1 MCAALSHARRSVDD
15 DQGLEKA
22 GVMRWTG
29 QMGQMGSAA
38 ISMSLLRYS
47 TCTYQ
52 VPGRSGSVPAS
63 APARARPHV
72 WQAGRPAGRWQHSE
86 RRVTLEWDGDT
97 PTGSESLGEGRLH
110 KTESPFGWA
119 KLWPNVTPD
128 QRGLEYSSCM
138 RWSISRMRWNWM
150 GQLLGQSL
158 QHGAN
163 WKGMSAVEGAGA
175 GAADADAANAAN
187 AANAAAPASHS
198 AVLRPS
204 RQSCD
209 GGASRASGIGDTWQ
223 RLGLLGLLGQLG
235 RRRRQERREGSPKG
249 SQRNAK
255 PPNAPPAAHPW
266 LQDPGSCSS
275 PCWLL
280 GSWEILARCPRDF
293 DKMSE
298 RWPDKL
304 QLQLQTVEGHVPF
317 PAKGAKER
325 KFPVGSLLLSVL
337 CQCCRCHRFLLAH
350 YPLLCPLS
358 SALVLCLAIRRR
370 EARSPSQ
377 PESNRQLV
385 TQCGFAVLG
394 LLVSSTSPHHRSLAT
409 GCVPACELL
418 VRVLRVLIH
427 EVVLFPSPQLT
438 RSYRNQDS
446 NLKPRLRSSLPPPP
460 PPPNPLRHSQSTST
474 KVDAHPSLHTH
485 RILASLSRLCTHTRM
500 A

>member
-1 MCAALSHARRSVDD
+1 
-15 DQGLEKA
+15 
-22 GVMRWTG
+22 MRAVAPCLFRPF
-29 QMGQMGSAA
+29 QCF
-38 ISMSLLRYS
+38 SML
-47 TCTYQ
+47 
-52 VPGRSGSVPAS
+52 
-63 APARARPHV
+63 
-72 WQAGRPAGRWQHSE
+72 
-86 RRVTLEWDGDT
+86 
-97 PTGSESLGEGRLH
+97 
-110 KTESPFGWA
+110 K
-119 KLWPNVTPD
+119 
-128 QRGLEYSSCM
+128 
-138 RWSISRMRWNWM
+138 
-150 GQLLGQSL
+150 
-158 QHGAN
+158 
-163 WKGMSAVEGAGA
+163 
-175 GAADADAANAAN
+175 
-187 AANAAAPASHS
+187 
-198 AVLRPS
+198 
-204 RQSCD
+204 
-209 GGASRASGIGDTWQ
+209 
-223 RLGLLGLLGQLG
+223 
-235 RRRRQERREGSPKG
+235 
-249 SQRNAK
+249 QRNAK

-460 PPPNPLRHSQSTST
+460 PPTQSPPPLTKYLDQSRRSPFPPHTPHPRLPQPALHAYKNGIGTRTPRPNTALTSSHT
-474 KVDAHPSLHTH
+474 QNLGYLWGVRCGSLF
-485 RILASLSRLCTHTRM
+485 C
-500 A
+500 